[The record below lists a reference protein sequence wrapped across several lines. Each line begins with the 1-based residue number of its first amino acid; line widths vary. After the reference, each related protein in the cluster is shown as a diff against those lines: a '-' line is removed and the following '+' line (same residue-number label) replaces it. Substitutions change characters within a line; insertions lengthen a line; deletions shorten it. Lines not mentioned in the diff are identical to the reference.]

1 MSDILTRLLLNTS
14 DYDSKLKKAKRSA
27 QDYSQGLGSM
37 ADKVMGGFS
46 KMAGAIGLAMGG
58 MEAFNKVIGSSQT
71 AGDKYAETM
80 AGMKRGVDEFFTAL
94 GTGDF
99 SAFNSGLD
107 TMISKAREAYR
118 AMDQLGNAQMSFE
131 IAQTM
136 AQKDI
141 QEGQLAAKNKF
152 APIDVATKGFESWRK
167 GIDDMVAKTGQLTMD
182 TQDYIRKAVESV
194 AGVEGFEANMDN
206 ITKALLLD
214 IQDKAKRDQ
223 LKEKYAKEYNEYI
236 DAIKE
241 ADNLLRTGSKT
252 EAQIMHDKRE
262 YKLKIQE
269 LNKKY
274 NEAITV
280 NALLVKYGDDELKAI
295 GGNVKSLIS
304 LDSSISGLK
313 REFNETAYEFNNR
326 NKNVKGFKSIDSY
339 EGYVVYSGPA
349 VSSTGKVSLSGG
361 NLPVAGSLA
370 AIDAE
375 IRKAQQTYA
384 NTASAAAR
392 EAAMKTIQELQN
404 KKGLIELQARVSM
417 PSVGNG
423 KSGSLAALAGGLPT
437 TIPLTVKKEDVKN
450 TVDYADAINSVAN
463 ALTAVSTA
471 TGEGAAAFLSW
482 ASSVMTATAQAVQAI
497 HTVVAAKTA
506 EAAASAGASA
516 ASTPVVGW
524 LMIGGAIAA
533 ALAAFTKIPKFADGG
548 IVGGSSFFGDKLLAR
563 VNSGEMI
570 LNQGQQA
577 RLLSMTEGGNVRV
590 TGDVRLNGK
599 DIYLSLRNYMA
610 SSGNKL

>member
-152 APIDVATKGFESWRK
+152 APIDVATKGFELWRK

-437 TIPLTVKKEDVKN
+437 TIPLIVKKEDVKN

-570 LNQGQQA
+570 LNKGQQA

-599 DIYLSLRNYMA
+599 DIYISLRNYMA

>member
-599 DIYLSLRNYMA
+599 DIYISLRNYMSA
-610 SSGNKL
+610 SGNKL

>member
-167 GIDDMVAKTGQLTMD
+167 GIDDMVDKTGQLTMD

-599 DIYLSLRNYMA
+599 DIYISLRNYMA

>member
-14 DYDSKLKKAKRSA
+14 DYDSKLKKAKQSA

-152 APIDVATKGFESWRK
+152 APINVATKGFESWRK

-599 DIYLSLRNYMA
+599 DIYISLRNYMA

>member
-599 DIYLSLRNYMA
+599 DIYIILRNYME

>member
-214 IQDKAKRDQ
+214 IQDKEKRDQ

-599 DIYLSLRNYMA
+599 DIYISLRNYMA

>member
-14 DYDSKLKKAKRSA
+14 DYDSKLKKAKKSA

-58 MEAFNKVIGSSQT
+58 MEAFNKVMGSSQT

-80 AGMKRGVDEFFTAL
+80 AGLKKGVDEFFTAL

-99 SAFNSGLD
+99 SAFNTGLD

-118 AMDQLGNAQMSFE
+118 AMDQLGNAQMSFD
-131 IAQTM
+131 IAQAM
-136 AQKDI
+136 AQRDI

-152 APIDVATKGFESWRK
+152 APIDVATKGFESWKK
-167 GIDDMVAKTGQLTMD
+167 GIDDMVNKTGQLTMD
-182 TQDYIRKAVESV
+182 TQEYIRKAVESV

-214 IQDKAKRDQ
+214 IQDKGKRDQ
-223 LKEKYAKEYNEYI
+223 LKEKYAKEYQEYI

-252 EAQIMHDKRE
+252 EAEIMHDKRA

-280 NALLVKYGDDELKAI
+280 NALLVKYSDDELKAI

-304 LDSSISGLK
+304 LDSSISSLK

-326 NKNVKGFKSIDSY
+326 NKNIKGFKSIESY
-339 EGYVVYSGPA
+339 EGYAVYSGPA
-349 VSSTGKVSLSGG
+349 IGTTGKVSLGG
-361 NLPVAGSLA
+361 KSSPISGSLA

-375 IRKAQQTYA
+375 IRKAQQEYA

-497 HTVVAAKTA
+497 QTVVAAKTA

-577 RLLSMTEGGNVRV
+577 RLLSMTEGSNVRV

-599 DIYLSLRNYMA
+599 DIYISLRNYMA

>member
-14 DYDSKLKKAKRSA
+14 DYDSKLKKAKKSA

-58 MEAFNKVIGSSQT
+58 MEAFNKVMGSSQT

-80 AGMKRGVDEFFTAL
+80 AGLKKGVDEFFTAL

-99 SAFNSGLD
+99 SAFNTGLD

-118 AMDQLGNAQMSFE
+118 AMDQLGNAQMSFD
-131 IAQTM
+131 IAQAM
-136 AQKDI
+136 AQRDI

-152 APIDVATKGFESWRK
+152 APVDVATKGFESWRK
-167 GIDDMVAKTGQLTMD
+167 GIDDMVNKTGQLTMD
-182 TQDYIRKAVESV
+182 TQEYIRKAVESV

-214 IQDKAKRDQ
+214 IQDKGKRDQ
-223 LKEKYAKEYNEYI
+223 LKEKYAKEYQEYI

-241 ADNLLRTGSKT
+241 ADNLLRTGAKT
-252 EAQIMHDKRE
+252 EAEIMHDKRE

-280 NALLVKYGDDELKAI
+280 NALLVKYSDDELKAI

-304 LDSSISGLK
+304 LDSSISSLK

-326 NKNVKGFKSIDSY
+326 NKNVKGFKSIESY
-339 EGYVVYSGPA
+339 EGYAVYSGPA
-349 VSSTGKVSLSGG
+349 IGTTGKVSLGG
-361 NLPVAGSLA
+361 KSSPISGSLA

-375 IRKAQQTYA
+375 IRKAQQEYA

-497 HTVVAAKTA
+497 QTVVAAKTA

-599 DIYLSLRNYMA
+599 DIYISLRNYMA

>member
-14 DYDSKLKKAKRSA
+14 DYDSKLKKAKQSA

-182 TQDYIRKAVESV
+182 TKDYIRKAVESV

-252 EAQIMHDKRE
+252 EAQIMHDKRD

-339 EGYVVYSGPA
+339 EGYAVYSGPA

-375 IRKAQQTYA
+375 IRKAQQEYA

-497 HTVVAAKTA
+497 QTVVAAKTA

-533 ALAAFTKIPKFADGG
+533 ALAAFTKIPKFANGG

-599 DIYLSLRNYMA
+599 DIYISLRNYMK

>member
-599 DIYLSLRNYMA
+599 DIYISLRNYMA

>member
-570 LNQGQQA
+570 LNQGQQE

-599 DIYLSLRNYMA
+599 DIYISLRNYMA

>member
-482 ASSVMTATAQAVQAI
+482 ASSVMTATAQVVQAI

-599 DIYLSLRNYMA
+599 DIYISLRNYMA

>member
-423 KSGSLAALAGGLPT
+423 KSGSFAALAGGLPT

>member
-423 KSGSLAALAGGLPT
+423 KSGSFAALAGGLPT

-599 DIYLSLRNYMA
+599 DIYISLRNYMA